1 MPHLQICRLQVFIL
15 CIRDFFLRDSESH
28 TGAKSTISLAEV
40 SGQTQPDWFDW
51 STTSQVGFGHSR
63 AVENKVSII
72 FGLYIVQSWWDEP
85 KWIPGALWSPTVL
98 VPQAFWSPN
107 FLEPGALREPKL
119 CVPKIK
125 KIWVSGALWE
135 LNVLVSGA
143 LWQPKIWVPR
153 ALWCPECS
161 QNPGFQFWVF
171 CVLQAP
177 ETQTVGDCLEKL
189 IK

>member
-135 LNVLVSGA
+135 LNVLGVWSALATQNLGAQSALVSRV
-143 LWQPKIWVPR
+143 LSEPR
-153 ALWCPECS
+153 FSILSILCAASSRNTNCGRLS
-161 QNPGFQFWVF
+161 RK
-171 CVLQAP
+171 
-177 ETQTVGDCLEKL
+177 TD
-189 IK
+189 